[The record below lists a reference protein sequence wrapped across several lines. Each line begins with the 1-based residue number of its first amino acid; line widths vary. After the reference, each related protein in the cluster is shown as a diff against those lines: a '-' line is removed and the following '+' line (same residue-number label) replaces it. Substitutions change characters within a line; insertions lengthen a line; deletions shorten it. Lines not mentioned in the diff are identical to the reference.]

1 MKEKNNFKFITL
13 GESMVMF
20 VAMQSG
26 KLSEVPQFSRHI
38 AGAESNVAIG
48 MARRGFDTTYI
59 TKVGNDCLGEF
70 ICSALK
76 KEQVNMGSVQLSDS
90 HSTGFQLKSNEVDGR
105 DPTVQYFRKNS
116 AASTLCPADFD
127 SRVLAKQTHLH
138 LTGVAAGVS
147 ETMRELCHYALKEA
161 RKMNCS
167 ISFDTN
173 LRPSLWSSEA
183 QMITEINALAFKS
196 DIVLPGIAEGK
207 ILVGS
212 DQPEVIADFY
222 LNQGVK
228 TVFVKLGGDGAY
240 YKNAQGEQG
249 IAAPFAVKSV
259 VDTVGAGDSFAVGAL
274 SALLEGQSIGG
285 AASRGNLF
293 GSLAVQVRGD
303 IDGLPT
309 RQQLI

>member
-1 MKEKNNFKFITL
+1 MKEINNCKFITL

-20 VAMQSG
+20 VAMQPG
-26 KLSEVPQFSRHI
+26 KLSEVEQFSRHI

-76 KEQVNMGSVQLSDS
+76 QEHINMDCVLRSDT
-90 HSTGFQLKSNEVDGR
+90 HPTGFQLKSNEVDGR
-105 DPTVQYFRKNS
+105 DPRVQYFRKNS
-116 AASTLCPADFD
+116 AASTLCPANFA
-127 SRVLAKQTHLH
+127 SRVFAEPAHLH
-138 LTGVAAGVS
+138 LTGVAAAVS
-147 ETMRELCHYALKEA
+147 PSLRELCHHALKEA
-161 RKMNCS
+161 RKRDCS

-183 QMITEINALAFKS
+183 QMIEEINALAFKS

-228 TVFVKLGGDGAY
+228 SVFVKLGGDGAY
-240 YKNAQGEQG
+240 YKSAQGEEG
-249 IAAPFAVKSV
+249 IAAPFAVKRV
-259 VDTVGAGDSFAVGAL
+259 VDTVGAGDSFAVGVL
-274 SALLEGQSIGG
+274 SALLEGESIGS

-303 IDGLPT
+303 MDGLPT
-309 RQQLI
+309 RQELI

>member
-1 MKEKNNFKFITL
+1 MKEINKFKFITL

-20 VAMQSG
+20 VAMQPG
-26 KLSEVPQFSRHI
+26 KLSKVEQFSRHI
-38 AGAESNVAIG
+38 SGAESNVAIG
-48 MARRGFDTTYI
+48 MARRGFDTSYI

-70 ICSALK
+70 IYSALK
-76 KEQVNMGSVQLSDS
+76 KEHINMSRVLLCDS
-90 HSTGFQLKSNEVDGR
+90 HPTGFQLKSNEVDGR

-116 AASTLCPADFD
+116 AASTLCAADFD
-127 SRVLAKQTHLH
+127 SGVLANQAHLH
-138 LTGVAAGVS
+138 LTGVAAAVS
-147 ETMRELCHYALKEA
+147 PSMRELCHYALKEA
-161 RKMNCS
+161 RKMHCS
-167 ISFDTN
+167 VSFDPN
-173 LRPSLWSSEA
+173 LRPSLWSSQA
-183 QMITEINALAFKS
+183 KMVKEINALAFKS
-196 DIVLPGIAEGK
+196 DIVLPGIAEGE

-240 YKNAQGEQG
+240 YKSAQGEEG
-249 IAAPFAVKSV
+249 IAAPFPVKSI

-274 SALLEGQSIGG
+274 SALLEGETVGN

-303 IDGLPT
+303 MDGLPT
-309 RQQLI
+309 RQELI